1 MRVVYEP
8 VEDGVGQCRVVHC
21 LVPVSHRQLACGHGR
36 TASVSV
42 IQQLEQ
48 VLLLGCRQ
56 LRQPPIVQ
64 YKDVDASHL
73 LEQLQI
79 ATVAVCNGQVFE
91 QAWQPVVA
99 DREAFEASLVGEC
112 ARHVAFADAGRA
124 GNDDVLMTSDPVATG
139 QGQHESPVK
148 AAPGAIVQ
156 ILHTGRL
163 SQPCPSQP

>member
-91 QAWQPVVA
+91 QAWQPVVCA
-99 DREAFEASLVGEC
+99 GQRPDQVGSNPTG
-112 ARHVAFADAGRA
+112 ARIG
-124 GNDDVLMTSDPVATG
+124 
-139 QGQHESPVK
+139 
-148 AAPGAIVQ
+148 GAISKD
-156 ILHTGRL
+156 GGNASSAGMYR
-163 SQPCPSQP
+163 